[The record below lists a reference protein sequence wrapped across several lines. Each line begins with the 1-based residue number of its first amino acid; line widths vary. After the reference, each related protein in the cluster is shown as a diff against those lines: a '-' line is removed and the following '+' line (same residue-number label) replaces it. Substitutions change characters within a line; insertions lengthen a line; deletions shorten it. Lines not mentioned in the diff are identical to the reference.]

1 MKLVLGSMIFMFCFS
16 FSNAQ
21 DVVGIWKTIDDN
33 TGEAKSHIEIFKKDG
48 KVYGKIIKILNPD
61 ARDRVCSECEGEDK
75 NVKILGMNIIK
86 GLKKDG
92 NEYSGGTITDPENGK
107 IYKSK
112 IWLTEDNPN
121 RLKVRGYVAF
131 LYRTQEWIRLE

>member
-1 MKLVLGSMIFMFCFS
+1 MLCFT

-48 KVYGKIIKILNPD
+48 KVYGKIIKILNPE
-61 ARDRVCSECEGEDK
+61 ARDRVCSECEDK
-75 NVKILGMNIIK
+75 NIKILGMNIIK
-86 GLKKDG
+86 GLERDG

>member
-1 MKLVLGSMIFMFCFS
+1 MLCFT

-48 KVYGKIIKILNPD
+48 KVYGKIIKILNPE
-61 ARDRVCSECEGEDK
+61 ARDRVCSEGEGEDK
-75 NVKILGMNIIK
+75 NIKILGMNIIK
-86 GLKKDG
+86 GLERDG

>member
-1 MKLVLGSMIFMFCFS
+1 
-16 FSNAQ
+16 
-21 DVVGIWKTIDDN
+21 
-33 TGEAKSHIEIFKKDG
+33 
-48 KVYGKIIKILNPD
+48 
-61 ARDRVCSECEGEDK
+61 
-75 NVKILGMNIIK
+75 MNIIK
-86 GLKKDG
+86 GLEREG